1 MLYEKSAEKGDSK
14 ALMDLGAMAE
24 KGVGTEK
31 DPKRAYQLYEKAASM
46 GNPDAL
52 IVLSSTGTNNI
63 KPANAINKAY
73 QMGSLE
79 AGKIL
84 NSTNIFAPKVNR
96 NGNSYAETLK
106 TLNNFYVTKNMAN
119 SRA

>member
-1 MLYEKSAEKGDSK
+1 
-14 ALMDLGAMAE
+14 
-24 KGVGTEK
+24 
-31 DPKRAYQLYEKAASM
+31 
-46 GNPDAL
+46 
-52 IVLSSTGTNNI
+52 
-63 KPANAINKAY
+63 
-73 QMGSLE
+73 MGSLE

-119 SRA
+119 SRAWSLFLIFFIYLKSNKF